1 MTTTHLTTIGIV
13 CVLAFGKCPWWPPH
27 DDDGGDDAGDSGNDD
42 GLEVDEPCTWDVEN
56 LSFPIHVWSG
66 EAAYGEITFDG
77 NCDLIVGGGEQLPYV
92 DALYRVSKDDGSVS
106 VAVEIEDLHPSSL
119 FIASMTYRASDD
131 RIYFVDGLADEPADI
146 LYAVDDQNVA
156 HEILELD
163 DPVFSL
169 TVAPAGFGDF
179 GDQLIAASGSA
190 FSTARLLAIDPD
202 NLVITPIVEL
212 GASVVTFG
220 PEGTLYAAEPG
231 ANRISTVT
239 AAGVVT
245 PFVTGLASPR
255 GLAIS
260 PDGTQMFVAHRPD
273 GAGRLDQISL
283 GDMTLTPGVPI
294 ELAGTPIGLLVDG
307 DNNLLYEV
315 PFDDYAYAGVGLF

>member
-27 DDDGGDDAGDSGNDD
+27 DDDGGDDIGDSGNDG
-42 GLEVDEPCTWDVEN
+42 GLEVDEPCTWDVES
-56 LSFPIHVWSG
+56 LSFPIQVWSG

-106 VAVEIEDLHPSSL
+106 VALEIGDLHPSSL
-119 FIASMTYRASDD
+119 FIAALTYRASDD

-156 HEILELD
+156 HEILEVA
-163 DPVFSL
+163 PIRSL
-169 TVAPAGFGDF
+169 TVAPDGFGDF
-179 GDQLIAASGSA
+179 GDQLIAASGSQ
-190 FSTARLLAIDPD
+190 LLAIDPD
-202 NLVITPIVEL
+202 HLVITPFASL
-212 GASVVTFG
+212 TASVVTFG
-220 PEGTLYAAEPG
+220 PDGTLYAAEPG

-245 PFVTGLASPR
+245 PFITDVASPR
-255 GLAIS
+255 GLAVS
-260 PDGTQMFVAHRPD
+260 PDGTEMFVAHRPS
-273 GAGRLDQISL
+273 GAGRIDRVSL
-283 GDMTLTPGVPI
+283 GSMTLTPGVAI
-294 ELAGTPIGLLVDG
+294 ELAGTPIGLVVDG
-307 DNNLLYEV
+307 DNNLLFEV
-315 PFDDYAYAGVGLF
+315 PFDDYAFAGVGVF